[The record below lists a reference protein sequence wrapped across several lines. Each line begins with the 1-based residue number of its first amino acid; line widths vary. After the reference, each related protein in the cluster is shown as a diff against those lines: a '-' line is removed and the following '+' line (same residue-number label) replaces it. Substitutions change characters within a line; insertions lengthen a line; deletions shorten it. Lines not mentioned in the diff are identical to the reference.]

1 MYVSLKGTKSK
12 RMKAVTLI
20 ILTFLFLQGNTST
33 AQSVY
38 QIKYQ
43 QQQGGANK
51 AYDAF
56 LLSNESGT
64 GFVRI
69 NFTSPIDQQN
79 MLVEMA
85 SNLQY
90 VTDENGQTDTTQF
103 FYKTSNPVIIRG
115 NKQTTVPLVEFW
127 FKVNNLTKLA
137 EPASIKIG
145 DAGNA
150 GESPTL
156 LSATLL
162 NIESMSKEMLLSF
175 FETSDAFYANLF
187 NPSVRALTAL
197 EKMTRIHLL
206 IVANTNDSSI
216 GVPCNNSMNLMEE
229 TFTNLAGYLGL
240 KILVTKIYGSTY
252 NKANVVKQLSM
263 LKPGFNDVLIFYY
276 VGHGFRKAKDNRPFP
291 FLDFRANTKEDF
303 MEKSLNLEDIYNQL
317 KLKNARLNIVMGDC
331 CNSDPYANSP
341 MAAADPRPRASEL
354 DFNLEKCRELFL
366 NTKRMSLLMTAAEKG
381 QLASCNAELGA
392 FFSFYF
398 KSSMENALRDVKTKN
413 VSWYQV
419 IDKAKLQTVDKAR
432 RTYCSKPYV
441 AANICRQTPYYQ
453 VL

>member
-1 MYVSLKGTKSK
+1 MKS
-12 RMKAVTLI
+12 AVLI
-20 ILTFLFLQGNTST
+20 ILTFLIVQGNNTR
-33 AQSVY
+33 AQSIY
-38 QIKYQ
+38 QLKYQ
-43 QQQGGANK
+43 QLQGPDK
-51 AYDAF
+51 KEYHAF
-56 LLSNESGT
+56 LVSDETGT

-79 MLVEMA
+79 LLVEMA
-85 SNLQY
+85 STLQF

-103 FYKTSNPVIIRG
+103 FYKTNNPVIIRG
-115 NKQTTVPLVEFW
+115 NRQTPIPPVEFW

-137 EPASIKIG
+137 EPAFVKIVA
-145 DAGNA
+145 AGH
-150 GESPTL
+150 GEQSPAL

-162 NIESMSKEMLLSF
+162 NSESLSKELLLPF
-175 FETSDAFYANLF
+175 FEKNDAFYANIF

-216 GVPCNNSMNLMEE
+216 GVPCNNSMNLIDE
-229 TFTNLAGYLGL
+229 TFTNLAAYLGL
-240 KILVTKIYGSTY
+240 KIQVTKIFGNTY
-252 NKANVVKQLSM
+252 NKANVEKQISL

-291 FLDFRANTKEDF
+291 FLDLRANTKEDF
-303 MEKSLNLEDIYNQL
+303 MLQSLNLEDIYNQI

-331 CNSDPYANSP
+331 CNADPYATNP

-354 DFNLEKCRELFL
+354 DFNLEKCRQLFL

-381 QLASCNAELGA
+381 QLASCNEELGA

-413 VSWYQV
+413 ISWYQV
-419 IDKAKLQTVDKAR
+419 IDKAKIQTVEKAK
-432 RTYCSKPYV
+432 RTYCSKPHV
-441 AANICRQTPYYQ
+441 AANVCRQTPYYQ

>member
-1 MYVSLKGTKSK
+1 MKSVV
-12 RMKAVTLI
+12 MI
-20 ILTFLFLQGNTST
+20 ILAFFFLHSHSVN
-33 AQSVY
+33 AQSIY
-38 QIKYQ
+38 HLKYQ
-43 QQQGGANK
+43 QQQGTEAK
-51 AYDAF
+51 DYDAF
-56 LLSNESGT
+56 VVSDETGT

-79 MLVEMA
+79 LLAEMTT
-85 SNLQY
+85 NMQF
-90 VTDENGQTDTTQF
+90 VTDENGQTDSTQF

-115 NKQTTVPLVEFW
+115 NKQTPVSTVEFW

-145 DAGNA
+145 DGGNA
-150 GESPTL
+150 GQSPTL

-162 NIESMSKEMLLSF
+162 NTESLSKELLLSF
-175 FETSDAFYANLF
+175 FEKSDAFYANLF

-197 EKMTRIHLL
+197 EKMTKMHLL

-216 GVPCNNSMNLMEE
+216 GVPCNNSMNLIDE
-229 TFTNLAGYLGL
+229 TFTNLAAYLGL
-240 KILVTKIYGSTY
+240 KIQVTKIFGNTY
-252 NKANVVKQLSM
+252 NKSNVEKQISL

-291 FLDFRANTKEDF
+291 FLDLRANTKEDF
-303 MEKSLNLEDIYNQL
+303 MLQSLNLEDIYNQI

-331 CNSDPYANSP
+331 CNADPYATNP

-354 DFNLEKCRELFL
+354 DFNLEKCRQLFL

-381 QLASCNAELGA
+381 QLASCNPELGA

-413 VSWYQV
+413 ISWYQV
-419 IDKAKLQTVDKAR
+419 IDKAKIQTVEKAR
-432 RTYCSKPYV
+432 RTYCSKPHV
-441 AANICRQTPYYQ
+441 AANVCRQTPYYQ

>member
-1 MYVSLKGTKSK
+1 MKS
-12 RMKAVTLI
+12 VIFT
-20 ILTFLFLQGNTST
+20 ILAFLLLQGNAST
-33 AQSVY
+33 AQSIY

-43 QQQGGANK
+43 QQQGTENK
-51 AYDAF
+51 MYDAF
-56 LLSNESGT
+56 IASNETAT

-69 NFTSPIDQQN
+69 NFISPIDQQN
-79 MLVEMA
+79 VLVEMA
-85 SNLQY
+85 CSLQF
-90 VTDENGQTDTTQF
+90 VTDENGETDTTQF
-103 FYKTSNPVIIRG
+103 FYKASNPLIIRG
-115 NKQTTVPLVEFW
+115 NKQTPVLPVEFW
-127 FKVNNLTKLA
+127 FKVNEVTKLA

-145 DAGNA
+145 AAGN
-150 GESPTL
+150 GGQSPTL

-162 NIESMSKEMLLSF
+162 NTESMNKELLLSF
-175 FETSDAFYANLF
+175 FEKNDAFYANLF
-187 NPSVRALTAL
+187 NPAVRALTAL

-216 GVPCNNSMNLMEE
+216 GVACNNSMNLMEE

-240 KILVTKIYGSTY
+240 KILVTKIYGNTY
-252 NKANVVKQLSM
+252 NKANIEKQLSM

-303 MEKSLNLEDIYNQL
+303 MEKSLNLEDIYNQV

-341 MAAADPRPRASEL
+341 MAAADPRPRGSEL
-354 DFNLEKCRELFL
+354 DFNLEKCRQLFL

-398 KSSMENALRDVKTKN
+398 KSSMEGALRDVKTKN

-432 RTYCSKPYV
+432 RTYCSKPHV
-441 AANICRQTPYYQ
+441 AANTCRQTPFYQ